1 MIKDILKK
9 LIAICFLILFINI
22 GFIIFALEVY
32 FNLISL
38 IVLISFTFILC
49 FDIAVRPISKEKDQ
63 FKYPILS
70 IVLFLL
76 LPFICI
82 IPYIEFKFI
91 ILRFITIWNSFSIY
105 LIGISVLLVGS
116 IILLYSRALLGKF
129 ASSKIVI
136 EQNHVL
142 TTKGIYKY
150 IRHPI
155 YLGMLLIFF
164 GYALS
169 FKSIITPFSFLVLFF
184 LIFNNRMNLEEK
196 LLIEKFGEEY
206 ELYINKTKRIIP
218 YIY

>member
-1 MIKDILKK
+1 M
-9 LIAICFLILFINI
+9 
-22 GFIIFALEVY
+22 
-32 FNLISL
+32 
-38 IVLISFTFILC
+38 
-49 FDIAVRPISKEKDQ
+49 
-63 FKYPILS
+63 
-70 IVLFLL
+70 FLL

-82 IPYIEFKFI
+82 IPYIEFKFLI
-91 ILRFITIWNSFSIY
+91 QCFITIWNNFSIY
-105 LIGISVLLVGS
+105 LIGIFFLLAGS
-116 IILLYSRALLGKF
+116 IILLYSRVLLGKF

-142 TTKGIYKY
+142 EIKGIYKY

-169 FKSIITPFSFLVLFF
+169 FKSIITPFSFLVIFF

-196 LLIEKFGEEY
+196 LLIEKFGKNY
-206 ELYINKTKRIIP
+206 ELYLKKTKRLIP